1 MAVKTTPSRGN
12 VLKGLAGLRVAAAAG
27 GIAGRRAGVFG
38 SAWAVT
44 LLAILAFLVI
54 YPVLTLLLGA
64 LTDTNPVVEG
74 LDLTRLSIANFL
86 VVLTNPN
93 VAEALFNTLIVCGGG
108 TLIAVAIGLTF
119 SWIVVRTNTPFRGFI
134 AAASIL
140 PLFAPP
146 LVAGVAWSILGSPK
160 TGLINTVL
168 KSAGLNW
175 HVDFYSLSGLVFVF
189 GLYYAP
195 YVYMFT
201 ASALRN
207 MDPNLEEAAEI
218 SGASA
223 FATLF
228 TVTFP
233 LIMPAIVSGML
244 LSFIVMLGIYGV
256 PAVLGAPSNI
266 NVLTTYIFKLTNWS
280 PPLYNTAAAVA
291 IILMIVTGALV
302 FLQQKVLTG
311 RSFTTVAG
319 KAFRPRSLDL
329 GGWRWFTFALGL
341 VYLLLV
347 VILPMSALV
356 VAAFRKFMFIRDLA
370 SLFDARQYSLV
381 HFNAIFD
388 NPLTLNSITNTIE
401 VGIITAAAGGVLAF
415 AIGYT
420 IHRTDVPGRR
430 GIDLIATLSVA
441 IPGLVIGVAYL
452 WAWIG
457 VPGGLYGTIWI
468 LALAFIARFMPDTVK
483 ALSTSFL
490 QIHRELEEAA
500 WVCGRGVL
508 GTIGTVVLP
517 LARPGVVASMTL
529 LFVLAIRELGSSLF
543 LYTSNTM
550 VMSVLLLDYYEGG
563 NLGKTAAFS
572 LVQTVL
578 LGVLIGG
585 ANWLSRR
592 AAQGDVAQRIR

>member
-1 MAVKTTPSRGN
+1 LDGQ
-12 VLKGLAGLRVAAAAG
+12 VLGRRTEAAQSGLEGRRRHL
-27 GIAGRRAGVFG
+27 IAGVWVA
-38 SAWAVT
+38 S
-44 LLAILAFLVI
+44 LLAILGFLVV

-74 LDLTRLSIANFL
+74 ISLSHLSVGHFLTVAA
-86 VVLTNPN
+86 NPN
-93 VAEALFNTLIVCGGG
+93 VAEALFNTLLACGGG
-108 TLIAVAIGLTF
+108 TAIAVVIGLLF
-119 SWIVVRTNTPFRGFI
+119 SWIVVRTNTPFKGFI

-160 TGLINTVL
+160 TGLINTL
-168 KSAGLNW
+168 FKWAGLDW
-175 HVDFYSLSGLVFVF
+175 RVDFYSMSGLIFVF
-189 GLYYAP
+189 GIYYAP

-207 MDPNLEEAAEI
+207 MDPSLEEAAEI

-223 FATLF
+223 FSTLF

-256 PAVLGAPSNI
+256 PAVLGAPANI

-291 IILMIVTGALV
+291 IILMVVTGLLV
-302 FLQQKVLTG
+302 LLQQKVLSG
-311 RSFTTVAG
+311 RSYTTVAG

-329 GGWRWFTFALGL
+329 GPWRWLTFAIGV
-341 VYLLLV
+341 VYLFV
-347 VILPMSALV
+347 VVVLPMLALI
-356 VAAFRKFMFIRDLA
+356 VAAFRKFMFIRDA
-370 SLFDARQYSLV
+370 SALFDMRAYSMV

-388 NPLTLNSITNTIE
+388 NPLTVRSIYNAVE
-401 VGIITAAAGGVLAF
+401 VGLITAVLGGALAF

-420 IHRTDVPGRR
+420 IHRTRLPGRR
-430 GIDLIATLSVA
+430 AIDMISTVPVA
-441 IPGLVIGVAYL
+441 IPGLVVGVAYL

-457 VPGGLYGTIWI
+457 IPGGLYGTIWI

-483 ALSTSFL
+483 ALSTSFM

-500 WVCGRGVL
+500 WVCGK
-508 GTIGTVVLP
+508 GTLATIASIVLP
-517 LARPGVVASMTL
+517 LARPGVIASMTL

-563 NLGKTAAFS
+563 NVGKTAAFS

-585 ANWLSRR
+585 ANWLARS
-592 AAQGDVAQRIR
+592 AAQGGVAQRIR

>member
-1 MAVKTTPSRGN
+1 LTELATPLQGALQETRAGRHRG
-12 VLKGLAGLRVAAAAG
+12 VLAAAW
-27 GIAGRRAGVFG
+27 VL
-38 SAWAVT
+38 S
-44 LLAILAFLVI
+44 LLAILTFLVV
-54 YPVLTLLLGA
+54 YPLLTLLLGA

-74 LDLTRLSIANFL
+74 FSLAHLSITNFL
-86 VVLTNPN
+86 TVLSNPN
-93 VAEALFNTLIVCGGG
+93 VGEALFNTLVACGGG
-108 TLIAVAIGLTF
+108 TLIAVAIGLMF
-119 SWIVVRTNTPFRGFI
+119 SWIVVRTNTPFKRFI

-146 LVAGVAWSILGSPK
+146 LVAGVAWTILGSPK
-160 TGLINTVL
+160 TGLINTMFKWMHL
-168 KSAGLNW
+168 DL
-175 HVDFYSLSGLVFVF
+175 HVDFYSLPGLVFVF
-189 GLYYAP
+189 GIYYAP

-207 MDPNLEEAAEI
+207 MDPSLEEAAEI

-228 TVTFP
+228 SVTFP
-233 LIMPAIVSGML
+233 LIMPAIISGML
-244 LSFIVMLGIYGV
+244 LSFIVMLGIYGI
-256 PAVLGAPSNI
+256 PAVLGAPTNI

-291 IILMIVTGALV
+291 IILMVVTGALV
-302 FLQQKVLTG
+302 FLQQRVVSG
-311 RSFTTVAG
+311 RSYVTVAG
-319 KAFRPRSLDL
+319 KAYRPRNLDL
-329 GGWRWFTFALGL
+329 GPWRWLTFGFGITYLIVVAVLPTLAL
-341 VYLLLV
+341 
-347 VILPMSALV
+347 I
-356 VAAFRKFMFIRDLA
+356 VAAFRKFMFIRDAA
-370 SLFDARQYSLV
+370 SLFDMKQYSLM
-381 HFNAIFD
+381 HFHSIFD
-388 NPLTLNSITNTIE
+388 NPLTLNSIYNAVE
-401 VGIITAAAGGVLAF
+401 VGVITALAGGALAF

-420 IHRTDVPGRR
+420 IHRTHVPGRR
-430 GIDLIATLSVA
+430 SIDLLSTLPVA

-457 VPGGLYGTIWI
+457 IPGGLYGTLWI

-500 WVCGRGVL
+500 WVCGTGMLR
-508 GTIGTVVLP
+508 TIRTIVLP
-517 LARPGVVASMTL
+517 LASPGVIAAMTL

-585 ANWLSRR
+585 ANWLSRG
-592 AAQGDVAQRIR
+592 AAQGSVARTG

>member
-1 MAVKTTPSRGN
+1 MDGQVLSR
-12 VLKGLAGLRVAAAAG
+12 RIEAAQSGVEGRRRGA
-27 GIAGRRAGVFG
+27 IAGV
-38 SAWAVT
+38 WVVL
-44 LLAILAFLVI
+44 LLAILGFLVV

-74 LDLTRLSIANFL
+74 LSLRHLSVANFL
-86 VVLTNPN
+86 TVVANPN
-93 VAEALFNTLIVCGGG
+93 VADALANTLLACGGG
-108 TLIAVAIGLTF
+108 TAIAVVIGLLF

-134 AAASIL
+134 AATSIL

-160 TGLINTVL
+160 TGLINTAF
-168 KSAGLNW
+168 KWAGLDW
-175 HVDFYSLSGLVFVF
+175 HVDFYSMSGLVFVF
-189 GLYYAP
+189 GIYYAP

-201 ASALRN
+201 SSALRN
-207 MDPNLEEAAEI
+207 MDPSLEEAAEI

-228 TVTFP
+228 SVTFP

-256 PAVLGAPSNI
+256 PAVLGAPANI

-291 IILMIVTGALV
+291 IILMVVTGALV
-302 FLQQKVLTG
+302 FLQQKVLSG
-311 RSFTTVAG
+311 RSYTTVAG
-319 KAFRPRSLDL
+319 KAFRPRTLDL
-329 GGWRWFTFALGL
+329 GRWRWFTFSLGL
-341 VYLLLV
+341 IYLLIV
-347 VILPMSALV
+347 VVLPMLALI
-356 VAAFRKFMFIRDLA
+356 VAAFRKFMFIRDIA
-370 SLFDARQYSLV
+370 SLFDLRQYSLV

-388 NPLTLNSITNTIE
+388 NPLTIRSIYNAVV
-401 VGIITAAAGGVLAF
+401 VGLITAVVGGALAF

-420 IHRTDVPGRR
+420 VHRTHVPGRR
-430 GIDLIATLSVA
+430 LIDLIATLPVA

-457 VPGGLYGTIWI
+457 IPGGLYGTIWI

-500 WVCGRGVL
+500 WVCGKGML
-508 GTIGTVVLP
+508 TTIASIVLP
-517 LARPGVVASMTL
+517 LARPGVIASMTL

-563 NLGKTAAFS
+563 NIGKTAAFS

-578 LGVLIGG
+578 LGALIGG
-585 ANWLSRR
+585 ANWLARS
-592 AAQGDVAQRIR
+592 AAQGGVAQRIR

>member
-1 MAVKTTPSRGN
+1 MNGQPGGRIEAVWSGVDGQRRRMMAC
-12 VLKGLAGLRVAAAAG
+12 LWVA
-27 GIAGRRAGVFG
+27 
-38 SAWAVT
+38 S
-44 LLAILAFLVI
+44 LLAILGFLVI

-74 LDLTRLSIANFL
+74 LSLSHLSIANFL
-86 VVLTNPN
+86 VVLKNPN
-93 VAEALFNTLIVCGGG
+93 VAEALFNTLVACAGG
-108 TLIAVAIGLTF
+108 TLIAVAIGLLF

-160 TGLINTVL
+160 TGLINTL
-168 KSAGLNW
+168 FKSAGFDW

-189 GLYYAP
+189 GIYYAP

-201 ASALRN
+201 SSALRN
-207 MDPNLEEAAEI
+207 MDPSLEEAAEI

-223 FATLF
+223 FSTLF

-291 IILMIVTGALV
+291 IILMAVTGCLV
-302 FLQQKVLTG
+302 VLQQKVLSG
-311 RSFTTVAG
+311 RSYTTVAG
-319 KAFRPRSLDL
+319 KAFRPRNLDL
-329 GGWRWFTFALGL
+329 GGWRWLTFGLGL
-341 VYLLLV
+341 LYLIV
-347 VILPMSALV
+347 VVVLPMLALI
-356 VAAFRKFMFIRDLA
+356 VAAFRKFMFIRDA
-370 SLFDARQYSLV
+370 TSLLDMRQYSLM
-381 HFNAIFD
+381 HFYSIFD
-388 NPLTLNSITNTIE
+388 NPLTMKSIYNAVE
-401 VGIITAAAGGVLAF
+401 VGIITAIVGGALAF

-420 IHRTDVPGRR
+420 IHRTRLGGRR
-430 GIDLIATLSVA
+430 AIDLISTVPVA

-457 VPGGLYGTIWI
+457 IPGGLYGTIWI

-500 WVCGRGVL
+500 WVCGKGVL
-508 GTIGTVVLP
+508 GTIGTIVLP
-517 LARPGVVASMTL
+517 LARPGVIASMTL
-529 LFVLAIRELGSSLF
+529 LFVLSIRELGSSLF

-563 NLGKTAAFS
+563 NIGKTAAFS

-585 ANWLSRR
+585 ANWLARS
-592 AAQGDVAQRIR
+592 AAQGSIAQRIR

>member
-1 MAVKTTPSRGN
+1 LSGQASWRIEAVRNGVDGQRRGLMAY
-12 VLKGLAGLRVAAAAG
+12 LWVAA
-27 GIAGRRAGVFG
+27 V
-38 SAWAVT
+38 
-44 LLAILAFLVI
+44 LAILGFLVI

-74 LDLTRLSIANFL
+74 LSLSHLSIANFL
-86 VVLTNPN
+86 TVLQNPN
-93 VAEALFNTLIVCGGG
+93 VAEALFNTLVACAGG
-108 TLIAVAIGLTF
+108 TLIAVAIGLLF

-160 TGLINTVL
+160 TGLINTL
-168 KSAGLNW
+168 FKSAGFDW

-189 GLYYAP
+189 GIYYAP

-201 ASALRN
+201 SSALRN
-207 MDPNLEEAAEI
+207 MDPSLEEAAEI

-223 FATLF
+223 FSTLF

-266 NVLTTYIFKLTNWS
+266 NLLTTYIFKLTNWS

-291 IILMIVTGALV
+291 IILMVVTGCLV
-302 FLQQKVLTG
+302 VLQQKVLSG
-311 RSFTTVAG
+311 RSYTTVAG
-319 KAFRPRSLDL
+319 KAFRPRNLDL
-329 GGWRWFTFALGL
+329 GGWRWLTFSLGL
-341 VYLLLV
+341 IYLLV
-347 VILPMSALV
+347 VVVLPTLALI
-356 VAAFRKFMFIRDLA
+356 VAAFRKFMFIRDA
-370 SLFDARQYSLV
+370 TSLLDMRQYSLM
-381 HFNAIFD
+381 HFYSIFD
-388 NPLTLNSITNTIE
+388 NPLTMKSIYNAVE
-401 VGIITAAAGGVLAF
+401 VGIITAIVGGALAF

-420 IHRTDVPGRR
+420 IHRTRLGGRR
-430 GIDLIATLSVA
+430 AIDLISTVPVA

-457 VPGGLYGTIWI
+457 IPGGLYGTIWI

-500 WVCGRGVL
+500 WVCGKGVL
-508 GTIGTVVLP
+508 GTIGTIVLP
-517 LARPGVVASMTL
+517 LARPGVIASMTL
-529 LFVLAIRELGSSLF
+529 LFVLSIRELGSSLF

-563 NLGKTAAFS
+563 NIGKTAAFS

-585 ANWLSRR
+585 ANWLARS
-592 AAQGDVAQRIR
+592 AAQGSIAQRIR

>member
-1 MAVKTTPSRGN
+1 LNGQADRRSDVTRGAN
-12 VLKGLAGLRVAAAAG
+12 EGLRQRVWAGAWVAL
-27 GIAGRRAGVFG
+27 
-38 SAWAVT
+38 

-54 YPVLTLLLGA
+54 YPMLLLLVGA
-64 LTDTNPVVEG
+64 LTDVNPVVEG
-74 LDLTRLSIANFL
+74 IQLSHVSVGNFL
-86 VVLTNPN
+86 AVLSNPN
-93 VAEALFNTLIVCGGG
+93 VAEALFNTLIACGGG
-108 TLIAVAIGLTF
+108 TLIAVVIGLAF
-119 SWIVVRTNTPFRGFI
+119 SWIVVRTNTPFKGFI

-160 TGLINTVL
+160 TGLINTMF
-168 KSAGLNW
+168 KWIGLDW
-175 HVDFYSLSGLVFVF
+175 RVDFYSLWGLIFVF
-189 GLYYAP
+189 GIYYAP

-207 MDPNLEEAAEI
+207 MDPSLEEAAEI

-223 FATLF
+223 FSTLF
-228 TVTFP
+228 SVTFP

-244 LSFIVMLGIYGV
+244 LSFVVMLGIYGI
-256 PAVLGAPSNI
+256 PAVLGAPINL

-291 IILMIVTGALV
+291 VILMVVTGALV
-302 FLQQKVLTG
+302 YLQQRVLSG
-311 RSFTTVAG
+311 RSYTTVAG
-319 KAFRPRSLDL
+319 KAYRPRNLDL
-329 GGWRWFTFALGL
+329 GRWRWFTFALAFI
-341 VYLLLV
+341 YLFV
-347 VILPMSALV
+347 VVVLPTLALI
-356 VAAFRKFMFIRDLA
+356 VAAFRKFMFIRDVA
-370 SLFDARQYSLV
+370 SLFDMRQYSLM
-381 HFNAIFD
+381 HFESIFD
-388 NPLTLNSITNTIE
+388 NPLTLRSIYNAVE
-401 VGIITAAAGGVLAF
+401 VGVITAVVGGALAF

-420 IHRTDVPGRR
+420 IHRTNVVGRR
-430 GIDLIATLSVA
+430 SIDLVSTLPVA
-441 IPGLVIGVAYL
+441 IPGLVVGVAYL

-457 VPGGLYGTIWI
+457 IPGGLYGTIWI

-500 WVCGRGVL
+500 WVCGKGVL
-508 GTIGTVVLP
+508 GTIRTIVLP
-517 LARPGVVASMTL
+517 LASPGVLAAMTL

-543 LYTSNTM
+543 LYTSKTM

-585 ANWLSRR
+585 ANWLSRG
-592 AAQGDVAQRIR
+592 AAQGSVARTG

>member
-1 MAVKTTPSRGN
+1 
-12 VLKGLAGLRVAAAAG
+12 LKGQVGRRTGITHSGVEDIRRRVMAGLWVAL
-27 GIAGRRAGVFG
+27 
-38 SAWAVT
+38 
-44 LLAILAFLVI
+44 LLAILGFLVV
-54 YPVLTLLLGA
+54 YPLLTLLLGA

-74 LDLTRLSIANFL
+74 FSLAHLSPANFL
-86 VVLTNPN
+86 TVLANPN
-93 VAEALFNTLIVCGGG
+93 VAEALANTLIACGGG
-108 TLIAVAIGLTF
+108 TLIAVVIGLAF
-119 SWIVVRTNTPFRGFI
+119 SWIVVRTNTPFKGFI

-146 LVAGVAWSILGSPK
+146 LVAGVAWAILGSPK
-160 TGLINTVL
+160 TGLINTMFKWAHL
-168 KSAGLNW
+168 DW
-175 HVDFYSLSGLVFVF
+175 HVDFYSLWGLMLVF
-189 GLYYAP
+189 GIYYAP

-201 ASALRN
+201 SSALRN
-207 MDPNLEEAAEI
+207 MDPSLEEAAEI

-228 TVTFP
+228 SVTFP
-233 LIMPAIVSGML
+233 LITPAIVSGML
-244 LSFIVMLGIYGV
+244 LSFIVMLGIYGI
-256 PAVLGAPSNI
+256 PAVLGAPTNI
-266 NVLTTYIFKLTNWS
+266 SVLTTYIFKLTNWS

-291 IILMIVTGALV
+291 IILMVVTGLLV
-302 FLQQKVLTG
+302 FLQQKVLSG
-311 RSFTTVAG
+311 RSYTTVAG

-329 GGWRWFTFALGL
+329 GPWRWLTFALGI
-341 VYLLLV
+341 VYLVVV
-347 VILPMSALV
+347 VILPSLALI
-356 VAAFRKFMFIRDLA
+356 VAAFRKFMFIRDAA
-370 SLFDARQYSLV
+370 SLFDMAQYSLM
-381 HFNAIFD
+381 HFYSIFD
-388 NPLTLNSITNTIE
+388 NPLTLRSIYNAVE
-401 VGIITAAAGGVLAF
+401 VGIITAVAGGTLAF

-420 IHRTDVPGRR
+420 IHRTDVAGRR
-430 GIDLIATLSVA
+430 SIDVVSTLPVA

-457 VPGGLYGTIWI
+457 IPGGLYGTIWI

-500 WVCGRGVL
+500 WICGKGML
-508 GTIGTVVLP
+508 GTIGTIVLP
-517 LARPGVVASMTL
+517 LARPGVIASMTL

-572 LVQTVL
+572 LVQMVL

-585 ANWLSRR
+585 ANWLSRE
-592 AAQGDVAQRIR
+592 AAQGSVARTG

>member
-1 MAVKTTPSRGN
+1 MDGQVLSRHVEAAQSGVEGRRN
-12 VLKGLAGLRVAAAAG
+12 GL
-27 GIAGRRAGVFG
+27 IAGVWVA
-38 SAWAVT
+38 S
-44 LLAILAFLVI
+44 LLAILGFLVV

-64 LTDTNPVVEG
+64 LTDTNPVVDG
-74 LDLTRLSIANFL
+74 LSLSHLSIAHFL
-86 VVLTNPN
+86 TVAANPN
-93 VAEALFNTLIVCGGG
+93 VAEALFNTLLACGGG
-108 TLIAVAIGLTF
+108 TAIAVAIGLLF
-119 SWIVVRTNTPFRGFI
+119 SWIVVRTNTPFKGFI

-160 TGLINTVL
+160 TGLINTVF
-168 KSAGLNW
+168 KWAGLDW
-175 HVDFYSLSGLVFVF
+175 HVDFYSLSGLIFVF
-189 GLYYAP
+189 GIYYAP

-207 MDPNLEEAAEI
+207 MDPSLEEAAEI

-223 FATLF
+223 FSTLF

-256 PAVLGAPSNI
+256 PAVLGAPANI

-291 IILMIVTGALV
+291 IILMLVTGVLV
-302 FLQQKVLTG
+302 LLQQKVLSG
-311 RSFTTVAG
+311 RSYTTVAG
-319 KAFRPRSLDL
+319 KSFRPRSLDL
-329 GGWRWFTFALGL
+329 GPWRWLTFALGAL
-341 VYLLLV
+341 YLLV
-347 VILPMSALV
+347 VVVLPMLALT
-356 VAAFRKFMFIRDLA
+356 VAAFRKFMFIRDVNA
-370 SLFDARQYSLV
+370 LFDPRAYSLI

-388 NPLTLNSITNTIE
+388 NPLTIRSIYNAIE
-401 VGIITAAAGGVLAF
+401 VGLITAVVGGALAF

-420 IHRTDVPGRR
+420 IHRTRLPGR
-430 GIDLIATLSVA
+430 GAIDLISTVPVA
-441 IPGLVIGVAYL
+441 IPGLVVGVAYL

-457 VPGGLYGTIWI
+457 IPGGLYGTIWI

-483 ALSTSFL
+483 ALSTSFM

-500 WVCGRGVL
+500 WVCGK
-508 GTIGTVVLP
+508 GTLATIASIVLP
-517 LARPGVVASMTL
+517 LARPGVIASMTL
-529 LFVLAIRELGSSLF
+529 LFVLSIRELGSSLF
-543 LYTSNTM
+543 LYTSDTM

-563 NLGKTAAFS
+563 NIGKTAAFS

-578 LGVLIGG
+578 LGILIGG
-585 ANWLSRR
+585 ANWLARR
-592 AAQGDVAQRIR
+592 AAQGGVAQRIR